1 MIKSNTTRIAG
12 WSAIWLADYPESEP
26 EVSPANAPIRS
37 DAKRL
42 PCSPRRASK
51 IGKFFHKLFV
61 TASHDGSGLI
71 GIEEVV
77 DFRLARFTSRNVQ
90 LW

>member
-1 MIKSNTTRIAG
+1 LVGDLAG
-12 WSAIWLADYPESEP
+12 GLSEGEP
-26 EVSPANAPIRS
+26 EVNSCECGNPERC
-37 DAKRL
+37 KRL
-42 PCSPRRASK
+42 PYSPRRASK

-61 TASHDGSGLI
+61 TKSQDGSGLI